1 MIQRQSRRRG
11 FAGVTAAAAFTLAF
25 ALSPAVFSA
34 TPAEAKAH
42 ADAERGMTQLM
53 NGKPDAAI
61 EQFQAAVKDDP
72 SSPLGDVLQADALW
86 WKIYYSTANLIDPD
100 VFDVVTSYHTPWDA
114 DFEREVDTA
123 IRKSQANIRGQR
135 DVARNDLYEGMAY
148 ALEARLAGLRAHD
161 LATARAGKKMRPL
174 LLAALQLDPNL
185 TDAYAGTGLYNYF
198 VDTLPSIVKMLRF
211 FIGLPAGNR
220 ALGIEQMEKAAQ
232 HGDFTRAEAQFYLAK
247 DYTRRNELQFGK
259 ALGLFEQLAREYPE
273 NPFWGMMIASC
284 QMRMGKT
291 AEGDALYRRVYHQT
305 AGDSSAAEK
314 AVHNQVAEA
323 LRRLHPQ
330 EQF

>member
-1 MIQRQSRRRG
+1 MIQRQKRRRG
-11 FAGVTAAAAFTLAF
+11 FAAGLTF
-25 ALSPAVFSA
+25 ALALTFSPAVFSA
-34 TPAEAKAH
+34 TPAETQAH
-42 ADAERGMTQLM
+42 AAAEQGMTLLM

-61 EQFQAAVKDDP
+61 ERFQAAVKDDP
-72 SSPLGDVLQADALW
+72 SSPLGDVLRADALW

-100 VFDVVTSYHTPWDA
+100 VFDVVTAYHTPWDA
-114 DFEREVDTA
+114 AFEREVDIA
-123 IRKSQANIRGQR
+123 IRKSQANVKARRQ
-135 DVARNDLYEGMAY
+135 VARNDLYEGMAY

-174 LLAALQLDPNL
+174 LLAALQLDPTL
-185 TDAYAGTGLYNYF
+185 TDAYAGTGLYNYY

-232 HGDFTRAEAQFYLAK
+232 HGDFTRAEAKFYLAK

-259 ALGLFEQLAREYPE
+259 ALGLFEQLANEYPE
-273 NPFWGMMIASC
+273 NPFWRMMIASC
-284 QMRMGKT
+284 EMRMGKT
-291 AEGDALYRRVYHQT
+291 AEGEALYRSVFQQT
-305 AGDSSAAEK
+305 ADGGSGAEK

-330 EQF
+330 ERF